1 MLATFLTISLV
12 PWELYHASL
21 PRRPVPNIPRPK
33 NAKDRM
39 IQLAHSELQT
49 HQGFYLLLTVIS
61 PLLGTMLLR
70 YVLASVTGG
79 DQLSWFSITLFIL
92 ATGMRPW
99 SHLLDRLRKRTAD
112 LHDAIHY
119 PSPESGYVTSQK
131 LQATLSRVDALER
144 ELHDIKSKLTSNSG
158 VEEVYDDLN
167 GGLEEI
173 EKVVRRNQRRAD
185 TTKIAQENR
194 LASLE
199 KSLAYLL
206 EERRRNSVYSR
217 RANMGPQ
224 GLIHTTFMIPRR
236 IWLLVTGDV
245 QRFTEVPIPP
255 KLNSNGRQVL
265 ETIPEDPVDGEDRDP
280 PTKPPRSSSFKVVV
294 SPHSLIG
301 LTVAAV
307 TWPLRVFIR
316 LFLAIQGRF
325 A

>member
-1 MLATFLTISLV
+1 M

-21 PRRPVPNIPRPK
+21 PRRPVPNISRPK
-33 NAKDRM
+33 NTKDRL

-49 HQGFYLLLTVIS
+49 HQGFYLFLTVIS
-61 PLLGTMLLR
+61 PLLGAMLLR
-70 YVLASVTGG
+70 YVLASVTGI
-79 DQLSWFSITLFIL
+79 DPLSWFSTTLFIL

-99 SHLLDRLRKRTAD
+99 SHLLDRLRKRTTD

-119 PSPESGYVTSQK
+119 PSPESGYVTNQK
-131 LQATLSRVDALER
+131 LQVALSRVDTLER
-144 ELHDIKSKLTSNSG
+144 ELRDIKSSLTSNSG

-185 TTKIAQENR
+185 ATKIAQEKR

-206 EERRRNSVYSR
+206 EEKRRNAIYSR
-217 RANMGPQ
+217 HANMSPQ
-224 GLIHTTFMIPRR
+224 GFIYTAFMIPRR
-236 IWLLVTGDV
+236 IWLLVTGDI
-245 QRFTEVPIPP
+245 QPYAEIPAPP

-265 ETIPEDPVDGEDRDP
+265 ETILEDPTDGEDDEP
-280 PTKPPRSSSFKVVV
+280 VHQLAAKPPRSSPFKLIV

-307 TWPLRVFIR
+307 TWPLRIFIS
-316 LFLAIQGRF
+316 LFSAIQRRL

>member
-1 MLATFLTISLV
+1 M
-12 PWELYHASL
+12 
-21 PRRPVPNIPRPK
+21 PNIPRPK

-61 PLLGTMLLR
+61 PLLGAMLLR

-79 DQLSWFSITLFIL
+79 DQLSWFSTTLFIL

-99 SHLLDRLRKRTAD
+99 SHLLDRLRKRTTD

-119 PSPESGYVTSQK
+119 PSPESAYVTSQK
-131 LQATLSRVDALER
+131 LQVTLSRVDTLER
-144 ELHDIKSKLTSNSG
+144 ELHDIKSSLTSNSG
-158 VEEVYDDLN
+158 IEEVYDDLN

-185 TTKIAQENR
+185 ATKIAQEKR

-206 EERRRNSVYSR
+206 EERGRNSVYSR
-217 RANMGPQ
+217 HANMGPQ

-245 QRFTEVPIPP
+245 QRFTGVPVPS

-265 ETIPEDPVDGEDRDP
+265 ETIPEDGEDRDP
-280 PTKPPRSSSFKVVV
+280 VRQPPTNPPRSSSFKVIV

>member
-1 MLATFLTISLV
+1 M
-12 PWELYHASL
+12 PWELYRASL
-21 PRRPVPNIPRPK
+21 PRRPVPNVSRPK

-61 PLLGTMLLR
+61 PLLGAMFLR
-70 YVLASVTGG
+70 YVLTSVTGG
-79 DQLSWFSITLFIL
+79 DQLSWFSTTLFIL

-99 SHLLDRLRKRTAD
+99 SHLLERLRKRTTD
-112 LHDAIHY
+112 LHDTIHY
-119 PSPESGYVTSQK
+119 PSQESGYVTNQK
-131 LQATLSRVDALER
+131 LQAALSRVDTLER
-144 ELHDIKSKLTSNSG
+144 DLRDIKTRITSNSG

-185 TTKIAQENR
+185 ANKIAQEKR

-206 EERRRNSVYSR
+206 EERRRNAVYSGH
-217 RANMGPQ
+217 ANMGRQ
-224 GLIHTTFMIPRR
+224 GLIYTALMIPRR
-236 IWLLVTGDV
+236 IWLLATGDV
-245 QRFTEVPIPP
+245 QRYAEIPVPP
-255 KLNSNGRQVL
+255 KLNGNGKHVL
-265 ETIPEDPVDGEDRDP
+265 ETILEDPADGEDDEPVRQP
-280 PTKPPRSSSFKVVV
+280 AAKPSHSSPYKFVV

-307 TWPLRVFIR
+307 TWPLRVFIS
-316 LFLAIQGRF
+316 LFLAIQRRF